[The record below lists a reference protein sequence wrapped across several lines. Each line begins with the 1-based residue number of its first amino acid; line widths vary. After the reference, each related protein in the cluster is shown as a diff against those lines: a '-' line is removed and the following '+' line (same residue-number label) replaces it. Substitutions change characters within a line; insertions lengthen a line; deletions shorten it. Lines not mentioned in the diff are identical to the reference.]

1 MAKKLNE
8 EYLKKLFEL
17 VGPGASK
24 IKDWTAAA
32 ELVDENME
40 ISRSS
45 GARYQIVVSIL
56 KSTAFTGP
64 ESPIEIVFKGTKF
77 DTITIKDAD
86 KAVKKFF
93 DSGKKKSLPPV
104 KPKEGKTTNSR
115 PEVSDTEAFFICFKA
130 VRAAVRINGGIEGPV
145 EIKMSSL
152 IPSCKRGD
160 KEFTFN
166 EIVSAIEKTSKTFK
180 IGLEVSPN
188 ISERKLT
195 LTGANRA
202 LKNLCEIGANAFGGS
217 YTCFNIKDAFG
228 HTFDKVFAAPKKET
242 AVPTKNV
249 LVFTDEERDRIF
261 HIGGHLNEVGCQNIE
276 DLQSY
281 LSHLGKDPGAS
292 KLEALVRQVPEFK
305 VEGNMVFLASEWDKF
320 RKTYRLLDSS
330 NKEQVIIKIA
340 CSEEWM
346 RRYLGSCQVK
356 KIDSFGN
363 INIFRVDVP
372 VESEVAKVNLISLI
386 EKFRENEGFY
396 SETRFSKWLEKQWK
410 KTRFEERIKSDTYRF
425 EIGYFEKK
433 RG

>member
-1 MAKKLNE
+1 MAKKINE

-17 VGPGASK
+17 VGPGPSTT
-24 IKDWTAAA
+24 KDWTAAA

-64 ESPIEIVFKGTKF
+64 ESPIEIVYRGTRL

-93 DSGKKKSLPPV
+93 DGGKKKSLPPV
-104 KPKEGKTTNSR
+104 KPKEEKTTTSR
-115 PEVSDTEAFFICFKA
+115 PEISDTEAFFISFKA
-130 VRAAVRINGGIEGPV
+130 VRAAVRINGGVEGPV
-145 EIKMSSL
+145 EIKLSSL

-166 EIVSAIEKTSKTFK
+166 EIVSAMEKTSKTFK
-180 IGLEVSPN
+180 IGLVIEPN

-195 LTGANRA
+195 LTGANKA
-202 LKNLCEIGANAFGGS
+202 LKNLCEIGTNSFGGS

-228 HTFDKVFAAPKKET
+228 HTFDKVFAAPKKA
-242 AVPTKNV
+242 AVPPTKNV
-249 LVFTDEERDRIF
+249 PVFTDEERDRIF
-261 HIGGHLNEVGCQNIE
+261 HIGGHLNEVGCQNFE
-276 DLQSY
+276 DIQSY

-292 KLEALVRQVPEFK
+292 KLMALVRQVPEFK
-305 VEGNMVFLASEWDKF
+305 VEGNMVFLTSEWDKF
-320 RKTYRLLDSS
+320 RKAYRLLDSS
-330 NKEQVIIKIA
+330 NKEQVIIKVA
-340 CSEEWM
+340 LSEEWM
-346 RRYLGSCQVK
+346 RRFLGSCQVK

-372 VESEVAKVNLISLI
+372 VESVVAKDNLISLI
-386 EKFRENEGFY
+386 EKFREGEGFY